1 MVSSRAKPLIGRR
14 LDEAMIAAGRYDRL
28 FRHGWGDHHVI
39 ARFMVGETVA
49 ERSVAPLDIVW
60 DEEQPVRLRTPT
72 RTTPVMLRSDG
83 RYHSPHAELPP
94 KVAAGRIKR
103 LRPAGRPIEGRVL
116 ALAGAREE
124 GFGLREWIWGPLV
137 EEGYELY
144 FFELPYYGSRRRETQ
159 RSATVL
165 TVSDHVL
172 LNEAI
177 ILESRALLAR
187 LSGRTPLG
195 LAGFSMGGFMSAR
208 VAAAVEQELAV
219 VAIAAGLTPRPI
231 FTESA
236 YARAIDFAALTL
248 AEGTPAEARARLG
261 TLFDQ
266 GRVRKKPARPDA
278 AILVGCRDDA
288 LVPPEQTEALHAFW
302 SGSEL
307 RWLDGGHVASVLVH
321 RAPLRQALRDAF
333 AKLRRQG

>member
-1 MVSSRAKPLIGRR
+1 MVNTRARPLIGRR

-49 ERSVAPLDIVW
+49 ERDVAPLVVDW

-83 RYHSPHAELPP
+83 RYHSPHPELPSE
-94 KVAAGRIKR
+94 VAAGRLKR
-103 LRPAGRPIEGRVL
+103 LRSPGRPAVGRVL

-165 TVSDHVL
+165 TVSDHIL

-177 ILESRALLAR
+177 ILESRALLRR
-187 LSGRTPLG
+187 LAGPTPIG
-195 LAGFSMGGFMSAR
+195 LAGFSMGGFMAAR
-208 VAAAVEQELAV
+208 VAAAMEQELAL
-219 VAIAAGLTPRPI
+219 VAIAAGVTPRPI
-231 FTESA
+231 FTQSA
-236 YARAIDFAALTL
+236 YARAIDFDALTL
-248 AEGTPAEARARLG
+248 PEGTPDEARERLG
-261 TLFDQ
+261 ILFDQ
-266 GRVRKKPARPDA
+266 GRVRRSPPRPDA
-278 AILVGCRDDA
+278 AVLIGCRDDA
-288 LVPPEQTEALHAFW
+288 LVPPAQTEALHAFW
-302 SGSEL
+302 PGSEL
-307 RWLDGGHVASVLVH
+307 RWLEGGHVASVLVH

-333 AKLRRQG
+333 ARLTGAW